1 MEFAN
6 NTIQAYR
13 QAPWRTQ
20 LQWGGMFL
28 LGLVAAVLIA
38 GVYLNISAQAATA
51 GLVTKDLG
59 DEKEETLRTIAD
71 MRTQLALLTSQ
82 EVMEKR
88 AAELGFVDVA
98 PENIVYMV
106 VEGYAGRQELV
117 LAPTQRQDVIEHTLI
132 KPSYT
137 ESLWEWMFQGI
148 LRFSETSG
156 AGAQ

>member
-13 QAPWRTQ
+13 QAPWRVQ

-51 GLVTKDLG
+51 GLITKDL
-59 DEKEETLRTIAD
+59 DEQKEDTLRTIAD

-82 EVMEKR
+82 EVMENR
-88 AAELGFVDVA
+88 ASSLGFVDVS
-98 PENIVYMV
+98 PENTIYMI

-117 LAPTQRQDVIEHTLI
+117 LAPTQRQDIIEHTLI

-137 ESLWEWMFQGI
+137 QSLWEWMFQGI
-148 LRFSETSG
+148 LSFSETNG
-156 AGAQ
+156 VGAQ

>member
-6 NTIQAYR
+6 RSIQAYR
-13 QAPWRTQ
+13 QAPWRVQ

-51 GLVTKDLG
+51 GLTTKALG
-59 DEKEETLRTIAD
+59 EQKEDTARTIAN

-88 AAELGFVDVA
+88 AAELGFVDA
-98 PENIVYMV
+98 TPENTTYMQV
-106 VEGYAGRQELV
+106 QGYAGRETLV
-117 LAPTQRQDVIEHTLI
+117 LAPTQRQDVIQQTLI

-148 LRFSETSG
+148 LSFSETNG
-156 AGAQ
+156 VGAQ

>member
-1 MEFAN
+1 
-6 NTIQAYR
+6 
-13 QAPWRTQ
+13 
-20 LQWGGMFL
+20 
-28 LGLVAAVLIA
+28 
-38 GVYLNISAQAATA
+38 
-51 GLVTKDLG
+51 
-59 DEKEETLRTIAD
+59 